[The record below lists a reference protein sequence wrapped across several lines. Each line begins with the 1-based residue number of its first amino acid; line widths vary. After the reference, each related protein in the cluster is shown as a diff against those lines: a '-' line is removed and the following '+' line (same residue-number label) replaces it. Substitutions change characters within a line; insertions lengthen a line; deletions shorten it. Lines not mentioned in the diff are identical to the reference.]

1 MVTFKDN
8 FSNSDIIVENDPRLK
23 GGYLES
29 LTQCTDLDAF
39 IQGAGRI
46 RELARP
52 EFSKSRDDFIA
63 SADTITLLGVNQRV
77 HVPVVC
83 KAAPS
88 YVWDFVTVDDQPI
101 VHLYHFCQ
109 DTNDF
114 RLVFTDG
121 WDSNGTRYTAYRGSF
136 FKMRYRGLPIFDD
149 LEVYKRVCYCRKIG
163 IAKFYDFV
171 DKLGY

>member
-1 MVTFKDN
+1 MVTFEDN

-23 GGYLES
+23 GGYLDS
-29 LTQCTDLDAF
+29 LGQQCTDLDAF

-52 EFSKSRDDFIA
+52 EFSKSRADFIA
-63 SADTITLLGVNQRV
+63 SADTIMNQRV

-83 KAAPS
+83 KDAPS
-88 YVWDFVTVDDQPI
+88 YAWDFITVDDQPI

-121 WDSNGTRYTAYRGSF
+121 WDSNDTRYTAYRGSF

-163 IAKFYDFV
+163 LAKFYDFV